1 MPSSRSSLS
10 ANRQIRLSGVSS
22 KNQRLGEIV
31 SNAKEKLLLI
41 GSWIRFLWLF
51 TVGCVAIVY
60 LVQKGFS
67 AEYFTLAVAVLASWS
82 LYYCRPGLSKSKI
95 FSEAV
100 MTIFYAVVFVSAWL
114 HDTSYGF
121 FPMMWGI
128 VFFFSTYTLFVT
140 VRERNSPEA
149 N

>member
-1 MPSSRSSLS
+1 M
-10 ANRQIRLSGVSS
+10 N
-22 KNQRLGEIV
+22 
-31 SNAKEKLLLI
+31 NAKEKLLLI

-51 TVGCVAIVY
+51 TVGCVAIVH
-60 LVQKGFS
+60 LVRKGFS
-67 AEYFTLAVAVLASWS
+67 AEYFMLAVAAIGILVALLLSP
-82 LYYCRPGLSKSKI
+82 RLSKSKI
-95 FSEAV
+95 VSEAV
-100 MTIFYAVVFVSAWL
+100 MTLFYAVVFVSAWL

-128 VFFFSTYTLFVT
+128 VFFFSTYTLFLT